1 MKRPA
6 TILSIVLPAFLLI
19 IFAIFPNLDIASPQP
34 ILHFYLVI
42 FFTYVAIVAALL
54 VAITLGAN
62 SPARH
67 QLLATAGIAMGIIF
81 FVHGVTTPGALTYT
95 FNPGIRWGAW
105 LTLFVG
111 SMLFLLASVDR
122 IDKPLQRHHLRLI
135 NIVILIIC
143 AVFCLIVTFL
153 PEWLRAVDE
162 RIAPWHERT
171 AYILTLIAWLVA
183 AWQLRKTWHK
193 TGSHLDGVMALIA
206 TWLALATVSQ
216 NEFSVWQLSWW
227 IYHFLLLF
235 SAITAVY
242 YLLGEYE
249 QTRQFSLTRYYAV
262 TSLIVMAALTL
273 LISFVS
279 SYTVQREREAFLHDH
294 IRTLSE
300 RIVSSFTRNP
310 SPEAVTAELNAIAMA
325 SQSLNLLAQGQLLS
339 INLDNVLIYSS
350 ERQPIYQFLND
361 DSLSQV
367 QVNSGRYQLA
377 RAGTIDI
384 HLRDSTNRTAA
395 NIPTT
400 IIQAYVPLQT
410 SALPD
415 GVLLLQQEVAGLNES
430 VLQARR
436 NSLFITFTSMT
447 LLFLAL
453 LGLVRRAEQ
462 LITTRNNELAQAYA
476 DLQAAEAIRDDLTDM
491 IVHDLRSPLT
501 AIEIS
506 LQLLLK
512 PTAHT
517 EKNQNRLLTNA
528 HHSLQ
533 QAIGL
538 INDILDVA
546 KLEASQLNLSLDTIE
561 INQFLKDRLRLYS
574 IYTESERKNILLVP
588 LEQPLQLQADPKML
602 ARVLDNLI
610 SNALKYIRAGGH
622 VRVTAYRQ
630 TNSVQIAV
638 ADDGV
643 GISPE
648 NASRIFDKFVQVKN
662 ESGAVRRGTGLG
674 LTFCRL
680 TIEAHGGHIWVE
692 SELGKGSTFYFT
704 LPL

>member
-6 TILSIVLPAFLLI
+6 IILSIVLPAFLLI
-19 IFAIFPNLDIASPQP
+19 IFAIFPNLDVASPQP
-34 ILHFYLVI
+34 ILHFYLVV

-54 VAITLGAN
+54 TAITLGAN
-62 SPARH
+62 SPVRH

-81 FVHGVTTPGALTYT
+81 FVHGITTPGALTYT

-105 LTLFVG
+105 LTLFMG

-135 NIVILIIC
+135 NIIVLVIC
-143 AVFCLIVTFL
+143 TVFCLIVAFL
-153 PEWLRAVDE
+153 PEWLGAVDE
-162 RIAPWHERT
+162 RIAPWHERIT
-171 AYILTLIAWLVA
+171 YILTLIAWLVA
-183 AWQLRKTWHK
+183 TWQLRKTWQK

-206 TWLALATVSQ
+206 AWLTLATVSQ
-216 NEFSVWQLSWW
+216 NEFPVWQLSWW
-227 IYHFLLLF
+227 MYHFLLLF

-279 SYTVQREREAFLHDH
+279 SYTVQRARETFLKNH
-294 IRTLSE
+294 TMALSE
-300 RIVSSFTRNP
+300 DIVASLTKNLSIDAITQ
-310 SPEAVTAELNAIAMA
+310 ELNTIAA
-325 SQSLNLLAQGQLLS
+325 SSQSLNLLEQGQLLS
-339 INLDNVLIYSS
+339 INLDNILIYGID
-350 ERQPIYQFLND
+350 QKPVYQFLTD
-361 DSLSQV
+361 DSPSKV
-367 QVNSGRYQLA
+367 TINDGRYQLA
-377 RAGTIDI
+377 QTGTISI
-384 HLRDSTNRTAA
+384 HLQDSPHRTAT

-400 IIQAYVPLQT
+400 IIQAYVPINT
-410 SALPD
+410 NTLPN

-436 NSLFITFTSMT
+436 NALFITLISML

-453 LGLVRRAEQ
+453 LSVVQRAER
-462 LITTRNNELAQAYA
+462 LIKTRNAELGQAYT
-476 DLQAAEAIRDDLTDM
+476 DLQAAESIRDDLTDM

-512 PTAHT
+512 PTRNT
-517 EKNQNRLLTNA
+517 EKNRTRLLTNA

-546 KLEASQLNLSLDTIE
+546 KLEASQLNLSLATIE
-561 INQFLKDRLRLYS
+561 INHFLQEHLRLYS
-574 IYTESERKNILLVP
+574 VYMEIEQKNVELIP
-588 LEQPLQLQADPKML
+588 LDEPLQLQADPKML

-610 SNALKYIRAGGH
+610 SNALKYIRSGGH
-622 VRVTAYRQ
+622 VQVFAHRQ
-630 TNSVQIAV
+630 NTFLQIAV
-638 ADDGV
+638 ADNGA

-680 TIEAHGGHIWVE
+680 TVEAHGGQIWVE
-692 SELGKGSTFYFT
+692 SELGKGSIFYFT